1 MIEDGVQIS
10 CVNLVKARPDISV
23 RLVENHSLSQ
33 KILTGC
39 LKSIKNTKEEFQET
53 LPNRSHT
60 NRCFLTA
67 EQSTGRWDMHLKIF
81 FLSGVL
87 YFDNYSNLIY
97 SSMCIQVSAA
107 NCRSRVLIVHM
118 FLNGTQGGP

>member
-10 CVNLVKARPDISV
+10 CEPCKGSSRYFCSPS
-23 RLVENHSLSQ
+23 RKSL
-33 KILTGC
+33 
-39 LKSIKNTKEEFQET
+39 IKPKDSHGLPHVHKKTKEEFQET

-67 EQSTGRWDMHLKIF
+67 EQLTGRWDMHLKIF

-97 SSMCIQVSAA
+97 
-107 NCRSRVLIVHM
+107 
-118 FLNGTQGGP
+118 

>member
-81 FLSGVL
+81 FL
-87 YFDNYSNLIY
+87 
-97 SSMCIQVSAA
+97 
-107 NCRSRVLIVHM
+107 
-118 FLNGTQGGP
+118 